1 MNIKKVVIRV
11 ALALFIFCGTM
22 TFIHSNIGVC
32 YASSTTY
39 GDRIDTGL
47 CGNNLTW
54 TVYDSDNNSTGDTL
68 VISGTGA
75 MEDYK
80 KSRDDRDDPW
90 EYSTPWIAKNF
101 PLKKVVLENGLTHI
115 GNCAFIDRSGLTDSL
130 VIPDSVTS
138 IGCSAFEN
146 CSGLTGSLVIP
157 DSVTSIGCSAFK
169 NCSGLTGS
177 LVIPNSVTS
186 IGYNAFSGCS
196 GFNGTLTISN
206 KLKTID
212 SNVFYKCAGLT
223 GSLIIPDSVTNIG
236 NSAFSECSGLT
247 GSLIIPD
254 SVTSIGYNAFYRC
267 TGLEGELILP
277 DKVER
282 IESNTFR
289 ECGKLSV
296 SLILPKN
303 LTYIGEYAFAGTGFK
318 TISDFPESLVSILD
332 SAFYGCKTLSGNLV
346 IPSNVQELGY
356 GAFEGCH
363 KLLSITV
370 KNPNCTFVKER
381 DRPAITYNDLP
392 KIVWKGYCK
401 STLVTYAEGIRGNY
415 EISHQ
420 WNTEESICK
429 EATCTEKGIQGI
441 QCSRCNE
448 IKSGSEKDILPTG
461 HTAVT
466 DNAVAPTCTSIGLTE
481 GSHCSICNDILVKQ
495 NEIEAIGHLYTEY
508 VSNGDATCLDD
519 GTKTAK
525 CERCD
530 VTNTITD
537 EGSQLGHT
545 AGELQKENTVEETC
559 TEDGRYDEVVYCV
572 VCREEISRVQKT
584 VPAKGHEFGTWEKV
598 SSPNC
603 VDKGSEQRSCQVC
616 GYTENQDL
624 DPTGHTW
631 ENEYRVDKEATC
643 TEEGSESIHCT
654 KCDAT
659 RDGRVISLVEH
670 TWNSGEITT
679 SATCTLKGVKTYTC
693 SVCGGEKT
701 EQIDTLGH
709 SFKEYYSDGNA
720 TCTED
725 GTKTAH
731 CERCDVTDTV
741 MEEGS
746 KIEHA
751 SGTLHKENIIEAT
764 CTEQG
769 EYEEAGY
776 CITCGIEVSRITKI
790 VPAKGHDYGSW
801 EKVSSPNCVDKG
813 SEKRTCKNCDYTTY
827 KEIAA
832 YGHKSV
838 VVKGYA
844 ATCTKS
850 GKTDGTK
857 CSVCGSVIKAQQTIP
872 PTHKVSK
879 WKTTKKATVLKTGQK
894 KGKCSVCK
902 KTVKQTIAKVPAT
915 IKVSS
920 YVSVKYKK
928 SKTIK
933 VKYKKGDGIKSWTS
947 SNKSIATVNKKGK
960 VTGKNRGTAIL
971 TVRLKSGK
979 TAKVTVTVK

>member
-146 CSGLTGSLVIP
+146 CSGLTDSLVIP
-157 DSVTSIGCSAFK
+157 DSVTSIGCSAFE

-212 SNVFYKCAGLT
+212 SKVFYQCAGLT

-519 GTKTAK
+519 GTETAVCK
-525 CERCD
+525 NNCG
-530 VTNTITD
+530 TTD
-537 EGSQLGHT
+537 TRTEKGSKLGHSF
-545 AGELQKENTVEETC
+545 GNW
-559 TEDGRYDEVVYCV
+559 TE
-572 VCREEISRVQKT
+572 IQ
-584 VPAKGHEFGTWEKV
+584 P
-598 SSPNC
+598 PNC
-603 VDKGSEQRSCQVC
+603 VNEGSEQHVCSRCNTTETRSIQA
-616 GYTENQDL
+616 
-624 DPTGHTW
+624 TGHVW
-631 ENEYRVDKEATC
+631 ENAYTIDRAATC
-643 TEEGSESIHCT
+643 NEEGSESIHCST
-654 KCDAT
+654 CDAIKDSSIREISAT
-659 RDGRVISLVEH
+659 GHVKEVHDGKA
-670 TWNSGEITT
+670 
-679 SATCTLKGVKTYTC
+679 ATCTKAGWK
-693 SVCGGEKT
+693 
-701 EQIDTLGH
+701 
-709 SFKEYYSDGNA
+709 A
-720 TCTED
+720 
-725 GTKTAH
+725 
-731 CERCDVTDTV
+731 
-741 MEEGS
+741 
-746 KIEHA
+746 
-751 SGTLHKENIIEAT
+751 
-764 CTEQG
+764 
-769 EYEEAGY
+769 YE
-776 CITCGIEVSRITKI
+776 
-790 VPAKGHDYGSW
+790 
-801 EKVSSPNCVDKG
+801 
-813 SEKRTCKNCDYTTY
+813 TCKNCDYSTY

-832 YGHKSV
+832 LGHKST

-844 ATCTKS
+844 ATCTKA

-933 VKYKKGDGIKSWTS
+933 VKYKKGDGIKSWS
-947 SNKSIATVNKKGK
+947 SNNKKVATVTKKGK
-960 VTGKNRGTAIL
+960 VTGKSKGTAIL
-971 TVRLKSGK
+971 TVKLKSGK